1 MGFFNYFFHIFSAGL
16 VLNQTC
22 QLYLTVTS
30 LFCSFNAGSQGSDGA
45 GGALMVL
52 PGLLMEEGIKLLKE
66 SAKRPECIV
75 NIRGFVI

>member
-1 MGFFNYFFHIFSAGL
+1 MS
-16 VLNQTC
+16 NQTC

-30 LFCSFNAGSQGSDGA
+30 LFCSFNAGSKSSDSA
-45 GGALMVL
+45 ECL